1 MTPFPLRVWR
11 AALLHADTYEEIEAD
26 KSAIGQAT
34 LVVLLA
40 CAAGALSQALIW
52 RELPTNELG
61 LRVAVDVV
69 YTLVLWLLGS
79 AFAFMVGASF
89 FRGPETETDYQEI
102 LRTTGFAFGPAVL
115 RALGG
120 LPPAELGM
128 GLDLVARIWV
138 FVAVVVA
145 LRQALD
151 YTTLRAVGT
160 FGTAALLVFLVLW
173 GLAVAPLPF

>member
-1 MTPFPLRVWR
+1 MTSLPRRLWR
-11 AALLHADTYEEIEAD
+11 AALLDADTYEEIEAD
-26 KSAIGQAT
+26 RSAIGQAT

-40 CAAGALSQALIW
+40 CAAGALSQFLIW
-52 RELPTNELG
+52 GELPPQQLA
-61 LRVAVDVV
+61 LRVAADGIS
-69 YTLVLWLLGS
+69 TLVLWLLGS

-89 FRGPETETDYQEI
+89 FRGPETETDYREI
-102 LRTTGFAFGPAVL
+102 LRTTGFAFGPGLL
-115 RALGG
+115 RVLGG

-128 GLDLVARIWV
+128 GIDLLARLWV

-173 GLAVAPLPF
+173 GLAVAPIPF

>member
-1 MTPFPLRVWR
+1 MTPFALRVWR
-11 AALLHADTYEEIEAD
+11 AALLRAETYEEIEAD
-26 KSAIGQAT
+26 RSALGQAAI
-34 LVVLLA
+34 VVALA
-40 CAAGALSQALIW
+40 CAAGAVSQALIW
-52 RELPTNELG
+52 RALPPEELS

-89 FRGPETETDYQEI
+89 FRGPQTETDYPEI
-102 LRTTGFAFGPAVL
+102 LRTTGFAFGPAWL
-115 RALGG
+115 RLLGG

-128 GLDLVARIWV
+128 AIDLVARAWV
-138 FVAVVVA
+138 FVAAVVA

-160 FGTAALLVFLVLW
+160 FGTAAVLVFLVMW